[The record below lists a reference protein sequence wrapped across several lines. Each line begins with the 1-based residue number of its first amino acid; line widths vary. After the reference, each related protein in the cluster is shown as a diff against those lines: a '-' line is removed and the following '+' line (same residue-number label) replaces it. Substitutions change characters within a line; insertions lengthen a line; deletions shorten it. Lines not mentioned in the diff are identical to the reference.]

1 MSAEAVWPGIWAGGL
16 EDDRLRA
23 LLREDAPQ
31 GDLSSRALG
40 LGAQPAHIS
49 FTARGPMVVA
59 CIEVAARLLQL
70 CGVTALPAVCSGDRA
85 GAGALLLEG
94 RGPAEGVLLGWKVA
108 QNLVESAS
116 GIAGAAAAIVDRLR
130 QAGFE
135 TPLACTRKAA
145 PGTHWWAAWAVE
157 AGGAVMHRLGL
168 SETLLIFPEH
178 RALLAGQDV
187 AGRLQALRH
196 QQPEK
201 RLVVETADPQD
212 ALSLARQGVDVL
224 QLERFSPAALAE
236 LRAALRAESLSTRLA
251 PAGGVTLDNAL
262 DYARAGADLLVSSAP
277 YFARPADVKVVI
289 TAGTGGG
296 GFRP

>member
-1 MSAEAVWPGIWAGGL
+1 MSAGAALSSVWAGGL

-40 LGAQPAHIS
+40 LGRQPARIT

-59 CIEVAARLLQL
+59 CIEAAARLLQL
-70 CGVTALPAVCSGDRA
+70 CGVVAVPAVGSGDRA
-85 GAGALLLEG
+85 VARALLLEG
-94 RGPAEGVLLGWKVA
+94 HGPAEGVLLGWKVA

-130 QAGFE
+130 AAGLD
-135 TPLACTRKAA
+135 TPLACTRKAP

-168 SETLLIFPEH
+168 SETLLVFPEH

-187 AGRLQALRH
+187 AARLQALRR

-201 RLVVETADPQD
+201 RLVVETADPQE
-212 ALSLARQGVDVL
+212 ALHLARLGVDVL

-236 LRAALRAESLSTRLA
+236 LRAALWAESLTTRLA

-277 YFARPADVKVVI
+277 YFARPADVKVGI
-289 TAGTGGG
+289 TPVPGDGGLS
-296 GFRP
+296 P